1 MWNGVHAN
9 ESAPDSIESRDASLD
24 QPSPKSAVVTL
35 AAGMA
40 RTGYLWK
47 CAANVA
53 AGPGAEV
60 QMASPRPNRRLPEG
74 NPR

>member
-1 MWNGVHAN
+1 M
-9 ESAPDSIESRDASLD
+9 ESTQTKAPQTQLSHGTHRLIG
-24 QPSPKSAVVTL
+24 PPPKSAVVTL

-53 AGPGAEV
+53 AGPRAEV

-74 NPR
+74 NQR